1 MKSVLLVLLLIGAPL
16 AQSAESP
23 AATFYIQLIRGS
35 DLDAPPEPQAKLI
48 GAKLGRRL
56 HDVFKWKNYWEI
68 KRETVT
74 LKTGA
79 KVRKRMSPQRE
90 VEIAWPDSQNM
101 MISLYT
107 DGKLTRKRQQ
117 SIDTAFYIAGGDRDA
132 SDCWFIIVRRDNP
145 DGADA
150 GQGLSTTKP

>member
-1 MKSVLLVLLLIGAPL
+1 MKSILLVLLLMGAPL
-16 AQSAESP
+16 AKCADAP

-35 DLDAPPEPQAKLI
+35 DLDAAPSPQAKLI
-48 GAKLGRRL
+48 GPKLDRRL

-79 KVRKRMSPQRE
+79 AIRKQMSPQRE
-90 VEIAWPDSQNM
+90 VEIAWTSSRDVV
-101 MISLYT
+101 ISLYT

-117 SIDTAFYIAGGDRDA
+117 SIDTAFYIAGGNKDA
-132 SDCWFIIVRRDNP
+132 SDCWFIVVRRENP
-145 DGADA
+145 DDPGE
-150 GQGLSTTKP
+150 GLSATKP